1 MVDLS
6 RFRKSRSSPLD
17 AWFARG
23 EDEEAVWTRLLEG
36 PSLDELSARL
46 SSIPRDF
53 LDPRVSLRA
62 VAGDLY
68 GGQLRPDV
76 TAVLEQAQAA
86 EPSHRGAAIALWL
99 WASEELVGPLGSG
112 ITTGWAARTIAALA
126 FRLAPMVDPGEWL
139 TDAARREEAARL
151 FLLWCGYLPAGED
164 AAVARSLWERH
175 DSLRR
180 NAAMQA
186 MLADHQHRV
195 EVTAEL
201 RKKAAMEAAARYTHE

>member
-6 RFRKSRSSPLD
+6 RFRKNRSSPLD
-17 AWFARG
+17 AWFQLG
-23 EDEEAVWTRLLEG
+23 QDEEAVWTRLLPG
-36 PSLDELSARL
+36 PSLDELGSRL

-53 LDPRVSLRA
+53 LDPRASLRA
-62 VAGDLY
+62 IAGDLY
-68 GGQLRPDV
+68 GGAPRHEV
-76 TAVLEQAQAA
+76 TEVLEQAQPIDASRRA
-86 EPSHRGAAIALWL
+86 AAIALWL
-99 WASEELVGPLGSG
+99 WASEELVGPLEPG
-112 ITTGWAARTIAALA
+112 IATGWTPVAIAALA
-126 FRLAPMVDPGEWL
+126 FRLAPVVDPAEWL

-151 FLLWCGYLPAGED
+151 FLLWCGYLPAGES
-164 AAVARSLWERH
+164 ATVAKSLWERH

>member
-6 RFRKSRSSPLD
+6 RFRKQRSSPLD
-17 AWFARG
+17 TWFERG
-23 EDEEAVWTRLLEG
+23 EDEEAVWTRLANG
-36 PSLDELSARL
+36 PSLDELGSRI

-62 VAGDLY
+62 IAGDLY
-68 GGQLRPDV
+68 GGQPRHEV
-76 TAVLEQAQAA
+76 SAVLEQAQPIDA
-86 EPSHRGAAIALWL
+86 SRRGAAVALWL
-99 WASEELVGPLGSG
+99 WASEQLVGALEPG
-112 ITTGWAARTIAALA
+112 IATGWAPRAVAALA
-126 FRLAPMVDPGEWL
+126 FRLAPVVDPADWL

-151 FLLWCGYLPAGED
+151 FLLWCGYLPAGEN
-164 AAVARSLWERH
+164 APVAKSLWERH

-195 EVTAEL
+195 EVTAAL
-201 RKKAAMEAAARYTHE
+201 RQKAAMEAAARYTHE

>member
-6 RFRKSRSSPLD
+6 RFRKARTSPLD
-17 AWFARG
+17 PWFARE
-23 EDEEAVWTRLLEG
+23 EDEEAVWIRLLPG
-36 PSLDELSARL
+36 PSLDELGARL

-62 VAGDLY
+62 IAGDLY
-68 GGQLRPDV
+68 GGQPRPEI
-76 TAVLEQAQAA
+76 TAVLEQAQPVDA
-86 EPSHRGAAIALWL
+86 SRRGAAIALWL
-99 WASEELVGPLGSG
+99 WASEEIVGPLEPG
-112 ITTGWAARTIAALA
+112 ITTGWAPRAIAALA
-126 FRLAPMVDPGEWL
+126 FRLAPVVDPAEWL

-151 FLLWCGYLPAGED
+151 FLLWCSYLPAGET
-164 AAVARSLWERH
+164 AAVAKSLWERH

-180 NAAMQA
+180 DAAMQA

-195 EVTAEL
+195 EVTAAL

>member
-6 RFRKSRSSPLD
+6 RFRKNRSSPLD
-17 AWFARG
+17 TWFARG
-23 EDEEAVWTRLLEG
+23 EDEEAVWARLTEG
-36 PSLDELSARL
+36 PSLDELSARI

-62 VAGDLY
+62 IAGDLY
-68 GGQLRPDV
+68 GGQPRAEV
-76 TAVLEQAQAA
+76 AAVLAQAQAGDA
-86 EPSHRGAAIALWL
+86 SRRGAAIALWL
-99 WASEELVGPLGSG
+99 WASEQLVGPLGPG
-112 ITTGWAARTIAALA
+112 IVTGWAPRAIAALA
-126 FRLAPMVDPGEWL
+126 FRLAPIVDPAEWL
-139 TDAARREEAARL
+139 TDVARREEAARL
-151 FLLWCGYLPAGED
+151 FLLWCAYRPAGES
-164 AAVARSLWERH
+164 ASVARSLWERH

>member
-6 RFRKSRSSPLD
+6 RFRKQRSSPLD
-17 AWFARG
+17 AWFERG
-23 EDEEAVWTRLLEG
+23 ENEEAVWNGLASG
-36 PSLDELSARL
+36 PSLDELGSRL

-62 VAGDLY
+62 ITGDLY
-68 GGQLRPDV
+68 GGAPRHEL
-76 TAVLEQAQAA
+76 TTVLEQAQPIDA
-86 EPSHRGAAIALWL
+86 SRRGAAIALWL
-99 WASEELVGPLGSG
+99 WASEELVGPLEPG
-112 ITTGWAARTIAALA
+112 IATGWAPRAVAALA
-126 FRLAPMVDPGEWL
+126 FRLAPVVDPAEWL

-151 FLLWCGYLPAGED
+151 FLLWCGYLPAGET
-164 AAVARSLWERH
+164 ASVAKSLWERH